1 MRIGLFGGSFNPI
14 HNGHI
19 TLAENIKKEL
29 SLDKVI
35 LIPSGEAPHK
45 SSAEYADAKH
55 RLSMCRLAIEGT
67 EGFEVSSF
75 ETDRSGRSYSIYTVK
90 YFRELYPNDELFLIV
105 GSDMLMC
112 FDKWYRFEEIL
123 SLTAVAAATRN
134 GDDIEQLKKIAQK
147 LQKYGKII
155 VVNNSPVI
163 VSSTKIRK
171 MIKNNEDT
179 YCYLREKVVKYI
191 RMNDLYPNDSEDEP
205 ERKK

>member
-55 RLSMCRLAIEGT
+55 RLSMCRLAIEDT

-90 YFRELYPNDELFLIV
+90 HFRELYPNDELFLIV

-123 SLTAVAAATRN
+123 SLTAVVAATRN